1 VAQVAACLGREF
13 SHEML
18 LAVSPLGTDALETAL
33 ERLAASGLIRR
44 QGAAPAALY
53 AFTHALVQEAAYQSL
68 LRTRRRE
75 LHACIARA
83 VEDRFP
89 DVAARQPE
97 WVAHHCTEAG
107 LAGPAS
113 AYWLEAAR
121 RAKATYAL
129 REAAGHLATCLEVLQ
144 TVDDGPRAADFRA
157 RRIEALVLLGDVASL
172 TGELEG
178 SNRHYERALEL
189 TSDPETGTRIGNKR
203 HQVRE
208 AIRDGARIAFYGHGG
223 GPDTLLLVSP
233 LAYGLATI
241 QPLLER
247 LCQEFRI
254 VTVDPRGAGASDLL
268 TRPYALDEHLKDV
281 RAVIAAL
288 GDRAVVAI
296 GISSSG
302 MLLLKLARAEPRLF
316 AKLVT
321 VGCPPGDF
329 SRPFF
334 SLDYM
339 DELQAALE
347 SQDVAHLVR
356 SHVERVF
363 SEPEMRELREQTIR
377 SRLLLPRETILSFF
391 DPDPGKNI
399 MPLLA
404 DIQVPVLVTHGR
416 EDRLVAF
423 TAAEQ
428 IAAVLPNARLYAFE
442 GRGHLPIF
450 TATDEFCEV
459 LRRFVRAGTAA
470 FESRP

>member
-1 VAQVAACLGREF
+1 
-13 SHEML
+13 M
-18 LAVSPLGTDALETAL
+18 
-33 ERLAASGLIRR
+33 
-44 QGAAPAALY
+44 
-53 AFTHALVQEAAYQSL
+53 
-68 LRTRRRE
+68 
-75 LHACIARA
+75 
-83 VEDRFP
+83 
-89 DVAARQPE
+89 
-97 WVAHHCTEAG
+97 
-107 LAGPAS
+107 
-113 AYWLEAAR
+113 
-121 RAKATYAL
+121 
-129 REAAGHLATCLEVLQ
+129 
-144 TVDDGPRAADFRA
+144 
-157 RRIEALVLLGDVASL
+157 
-172 TGELEG
+172 
-178 SNRHYERALEL
+178 
-189 TSDPETGTRIGNKR
+189 GNKR

-208 AIRDGARIAFYGHGG
+208 AIRDGARIAFYEHGG

-241 QPLLER
+241 QPLLEQ

-254 VTVDPRGAGASDLL
+254 VTVDPRGSGASDPL

-363 SEPEMRELREQTIR
+363 SEPEMRELLISQ
-377 SRLLLPRETILSFF
+377 
-391 DPDPGKNI
+391 
-399 MPLLA
+399 
-404 DIQVPVLVTHGR
+404 
-416 EDRLVAF
+416 
-423 TAAEQ
+423 
-428 IAAVLPNARLYAFE
+428 
-442 GRGHLPIF
+442 
-450 TATDEFCEV
+450 
-459 LRRFVRAGTAA
+459 
-470 FESRP
+470 